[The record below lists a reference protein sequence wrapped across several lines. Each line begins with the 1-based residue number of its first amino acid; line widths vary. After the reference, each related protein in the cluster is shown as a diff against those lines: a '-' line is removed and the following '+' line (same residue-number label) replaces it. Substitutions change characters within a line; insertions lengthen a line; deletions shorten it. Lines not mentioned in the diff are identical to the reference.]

1 MVAAG
6 GWDILPQM
14 DHLAEAIRDV
24 ARRIERGEYQHEAAV
39 SRQIVMRFFRHLGW
53 DEYAPEQV
61 SPEFSIGSRKV
72 DYALC
77 RPPFGAVVLI
87 EVKNLGKATPE
98 GEKQLFDY
106 CFKKGVPLAVLTDGK
121 TWSFYYPAGMGDFE
135 QRRFAELDLTTDDP
149 ALAAGMLKR
158 YLAFSAVTASDWQ
171 GRVQKDYEAFNQQL
185 VAKEHFSSVAESLF
199 AGEDERLLDLF
210 VEHVERRSGVRP
222 SADRVRGFL
231 KEYATRPKPT
241 PVPKPAPVPTSTP
254 APKPKPAP
262 LGTEAKTASFT
273 LFGETVT
280 HLRDKEMFLDILRR
294 LVERDA
300 SLYEKL
306 SPFLSGRKNPYL
318 SRNRES
324 LYASGSSPQLWSE
337 VAELPGG
344 WWVKTHSS
352 SATKDR
358 QLKKARE
365 VAGLSASQ
373 LHWRMKGQV

>member
-1 MVAAG
+1 
-6 GWDILPQM
+6 M

-24 ARRIERGEYQHEAAV
+24 ARRIEKGEYQHEAAV

-149 ALAAGMLKR
+149 ALAAGILKR

-210 VEHVERRSGVRP
+210 AEHVERRCGVRP
-222 SADRVRGFL
+222 FADRVRGFL

-241 PVPKPAPVPTSTP
+241 PVPKPKSAPVPTS
-254 APKPKPAP
+254 KPASP
-262 LGTEAKTASFT
+262 GTEAKMASFT
-273 LFGETVT
+273 LFGKTT
-280 HLRDKEMFLDILRR
+280 LCQNDKELLVHVLRS
-294 LVERDA
+294 LGERDA
-300 SLYEKL
+300 SLFARLAPRLVARKRRFL
-306 SPFLSGRKNPYL
+306 SPDPNSIYPPDATEKVRGMI
-318 SRNRES
+318 
-324 LYASGSSPQLWSE
+324 
-337 VAELPGG
+337 AELPGG
-344 WWVKTHSS
+344 WWIGTNTPSTKKNTHL
-352 SATKDR
+352 R
-358 QLKKARE
+358 LARE
-365 VAGLSASQ
+365 AAGLSASQ
-373 LHWRMKGQV
+373 LSWRMKGQV